1 MLVRHGE
8 SEFNKQDRFTGLK
21 DPPLTSNGVREAIEV
36 GRTLQ
41 ASGFHYDVAF
51 TSELKRAQ
59 QSLQLILRELHAR
72 SVPVFNEAALN
83 ERNYG
88 ELAGMTRDAARARW
102 GEERVA
108 QWRRSYDVAP
118 PGGESLAMTAGRTLP
133 FFDERIRPLLSLGKR
148 VLVVAHGNS
157 LRSIVMSLDIF
168 ATAPS
173 PLTAVAVRE
182 ALLILQEEPD
192 RQQRLTNLVAFTHR
206 EIGAYG
212 GWRPSGSQIL
222 PYIVGENARAMTL
235 ASALQARGFDIRGI
249 RPPTVPAGT
258 ARLRISLTLNVGK
271 DDIRAML
278 NAVIEETRGDAR

>member
-1 MLVRHGE
+1 MAPSYQTSVNKKPFVTEVVRSRRGRKSSLAVSSFAPSVERGAGVLVLVRHGE

-157 LRSIVMSLDIF
+157 LRSIVMSLDQLTPQQIVNVSF
-168 ATAPS
+168 ATG
-173 PLTAVAVRE
+173 TI
-182 ALLILQEEPD
+182 LLYRFDVLGVIVE
-192 RQQRLTNLVAFTHR
+192 RK
-206 EIGAYG
+206 EI
-212 GWRPSGSQIL
+212 P
-222 PYIVGENARAMTL
+222 V
-235 ASALQARGFDIRGI
+235 
-249 RPPTVPAGT
+249 
-258 ARLRISLTLNVGK
+258 
-271 DDIRAML
+271 
-278 NAVIEETRGDAR
+278 TR